1 MLHTSVGSNEFDDNE
16 LLPITEIRVSWLDG
30 SSEGVSDVNVDVH
43 SQSDNL
49 KATVG
54 PGSVLQQE
62 HLIQMMSAKPA
73 PQSPSVVNYPAPEVN
88 PYEGFSEEVFT
99 VVDAYPQKYA
109 YPKQYFEQYGTSNQQ
124 AVAVAPGSVLLQQQ
138 LRQMASAIP
147 APQSP
152 SVVFYPTT
160 EVNPYEGRPFLTWL
174 NRIFK
179 WKLCFLSFFTR
190 CY

>member
-1 MLHTSVGSNEFDDNE
+1 MFFCKILFVLLVATLGS
-16 LLPITEIRVSWLDG
+16 TW

-54 PGSVLQQE
+54 PGSVLQQQ

-88 PYEGFSEEVFT
+88 PYEGFSEGVFT

-109 YPKQYFEQYGTSNQQ
+109 YPKQYSEQYGTSYQQ
-124 AVAVAPGSVLLQQQ
+124 AVAVGSVLQQPVG
-138 LRQMASAIP
+138 QMVSANP

-152 SVVFYPTT
+152 SVVFYPAP

-179 WKLCFLSFFTR
+179 WKLCVLSFFTR